1 MPRDNHM
8 YRKVKEIILNNPKPE
23 GWTSSDLAQLID
35 CRTSSLRYICGQLTE
50 QGFLVKKELENIKKG
65 NCRVKYFLNSKD
77 KEVYG
82 VGMANKIDVHNIF
95 SRPHCGGR
103 G

>member
-1 MPRDNHM
+1 MGRDNHM

-50 QGFLVKKELENIKKG
+50 QGFLVKKEL
-65 NCRVKYFLNSKD
+65 D

>member
-1 MPRDNHM
+1 MSRDNPT
-8 YRKVKEIILNNPKPE
+8 YTKIKELLLNNPKPE
-23 GWTSSDLAQLID
+23 GWTSTDIGKFIK
-35 CRTSSLRYICGQLTE
+35 CRTSSIRHVCSQLTD
-50 QGFLVKKELENIKKG
+50 QGFLVKKELENIIKG
-65 NCRVKYFLNSKD
+65 NCRVKYFVKEKD
-77 KEVYG
+77 KEIYG

>member
-1 MPRDNHM
+1 MSRDNPT
-8 YRKVKEIILNNPKPE
+8 YTKIKELLLNNPKPE
-23 GWTSSDLAQLID
+23 GWTSTDIAKFVE
-35 CRTSSLRYICGQLTE
+35 CRTSSIRYICSQLTD
-50 QGFLVKKELENIKKG
+50 QGFLIKKELENIKKG
-65 NCRVKYFLNSKD
+65 NCRVKYFVKEKD
-77 KEVYG
+77 KEIYG